1 MIMISVLSKFS
12 YSASATMIFAYF
24 VPMDEDIQL
33 KYLIIFK
40 FLNFW
45 IPIVFED
52 SNFFFVMDVNFK
64 NSMV

>member
-40 FLNFW
+40 FLNF
-45 IPIVFED
+45 
-52 SNFFFVMDVNFK
+52 
-64 NSMV
+64 